1 MTSLWPEAWNVY
13 LWWLA
18 AFSAV
23 TFIASLLAVPFF
35 AVRIPADYFSAPRR
49 KQTSR
54 AWPPALR
61 LTFLLCKNVG
71 GILLFLAGT
80 AMLFL
85 PGQGL
90 LTMLMGLVLMDF
102 PGKFRLE
109 RHLVSRPPVFAAI
122 NWIRTRRGVPPLAP
136 PLPDGNGPAS
146 PSR

>member
-1 MTSLWPEAWNVY
+1 MTSLWPEAWNAY

-61 LTFLLCKNVG
+61 LTF
-71 GILLFLAGT
+71 
-80 AMLFL
+80 
-85 PGQGL
+85 P
-90 LTMLMGLVLMDF
+90 
-102 PGKFRLE
+102 
-109 RHLVSRPPVFAAI
+109 
-122 NWIRTRRGVPPLAP
+122 
-136 PLPDGNGPAS
+136 
-146 PSR
+146 